1 MLILS
6 GLEWRIILPM
16 FNMWGESTSQQTQ
29 EQQNGSVDQHLDRK
43 QLNAKYPKPLI
54 AIDRD
59 GVIIECNGNV
69 KTPEQFIPI
78 EGSIQAISL
87 LRSKG
92 YKVAIVFD
100 QPGISKNEITIAEVE
115 NMNVFMLDLFGKAGC
130 PSIDG
135 ILYNTSESKD
145 DPWSKPKP
153 LMFNRLRDEFK
164 VPTKGGYYVGDRL
177 VDAKMADKGK
187 LKPVLVKTGKYSEDL
202 KKFDSFSNKQLKK
215 KTKVFDNLL
224 EFAISLP

>member
-1 MLILS
+1 
-6 GLEWRIILPM
+6 
-16 FNMWGESTSQQTQ
+16 MWGEPTNQQP
-29 EQQNGSVDQHLDRK
+29 EQQQSQSVDQHLTRSE
-43 QLNAKYPKPLI
+43 LNVKYPKPLI

-59 GVIIECNGNV
+59 GVIVECNGNV
-69 KTPEQFIPI
+69 KTPERFIPI
-78 EGSIQAISL
+78 EGSIEAISL
-87 LRSKG
+87 MRSKG

-100 QPGISKNEITIAEVE
+100 QPGISKNEITIDEVE
-115 NMNVFMLDLFGKAGC
+115 NVNGYMLDLFGKAGC

-135 ILYNTSESKD
+135 ILYNTSDSKD

-177 VDAKMADKGK
+177 VDAKMAEKGK
-187 LKPVLVKTGKYSEDL
+187 LKPVLGRTGKYDEDA

>member
-1 MLILS
+1 
-6 GLEWRIILPM
+6 
-16 FNMWGESTSQQTQ
+16 MWGEPTNQQPAQQQSQ
-29 EQQNGSVDQHLDRK
+29 SVDQHLPRPE
-43 QLNAKYPKPLI
+43 LNVKYPKPLI

-69 KTPEQFIPI
+69 KTPERFIPI

-87 LRSKG
+87 MRSKG
-92 YKVAIVFD
+92 YKVAIIFD
-100 QPGISKNEITIAEVE
+100 QPGISKNEITINEVE
-115 NMNVFMLDLFGKAGC
+115 NVNAYMLDLFGKAGC

-135 ILYNTSESKD
+135 ILYNTSDSKD

-177 VDAKMADKGK
+177 VDAKMAEKGK
-187 LKPVLVKTGKYSEDL
+187 LKPVLVRTGKYDEDA

>member
-1 MLILS
+1 
-6 GLEWRIILPM
+6 
-16 FNMWGESTSQQTQ
+16 MWGEAASQQA
-29 EQQNGSVDQHLDRK
+29 EQQQGSIDQHLDRQ

-59 GVIIECNGNV
+59 GVIVECNGNI
-69 KTPEQFIPI
+69 KTPDQFVPI
-78 EGSIQAISL
+78 DGSIQAISL
-87 LRSKG
+87 MRSKG
-92 YKVAIVFD
+92 YKVAIIFD
-100 QPGISKNEITIAEVE
+100 QPGISKNELTIAEVE
-115 NMNVFMLDLFGKAGC
+115 NMNAYMLDLFGQAGC

-145 DPWSKPKP
+145 DPWAKPKP
-153 LMFNRLRDEFK
+153 LMFNRLRNEYK

-187 LKPVLVKTGKYSEDL
+187 LKPVLVKTGKYAEDV